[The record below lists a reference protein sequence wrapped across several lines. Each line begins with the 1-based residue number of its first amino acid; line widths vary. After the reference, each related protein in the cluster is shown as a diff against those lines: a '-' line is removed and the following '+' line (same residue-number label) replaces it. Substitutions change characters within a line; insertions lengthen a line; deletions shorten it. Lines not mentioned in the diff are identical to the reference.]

1 MSEHTIA
8 IAPIPLSRANG
19 RLLVAPLLLLV
30 AGVAAVAAG
39 VSVGGLIGIGLVAA
53 GLVVAALSLYL
64 GAMLLTVRLDVEVAT
79 LRLRWLG
86 GERRYTL
93 VRGPVTRVTL
103 QGSEAARLRPGFGAL
118 GWAVGRARLR
128 GHETI
133 DIVRLAPTASMILV
147 PTDRGRLGIA
157 PASEQHL
164 LTALSA
170 AARIQQRLD
179 EVAERARAFMDLK
192 PVESAAAAAP
202 PLAAPPPEAR
212 RMLTGIERQLL
223 EERLAAERA
232 AALERAE
239 AERQAGLAAAEAAAL
254 APPVVDAVPA
264 VPPARERRPLWHRP
278 AWLARRR
285 AFAPEAE
292 DIAAAT
298 APIVAAEAVPAA
310 PPIPAPE
317 PAPYVEPA
325 VEPTIEPVPYWIP
338 ETPEPV
344 AEAPEPVAEAAE
356 PVAVWTEPEPVVVAA
371 AAEPVAMG
379 AEAMPAVAE
388 PVAEPAVETRKEP
401 RLMVRDGQWLAFGL
415 ALTPVIGA
423 GAIWLIA
430 SSRGELALSVEELRP
445 IALALLAIGPVGALA
460 ALAARAWYPRLQG
473 LVTLTALTGLVLVGR
488 VLLG

>member
-8 IAPIPLSRANG
+8 IAPIPLARSTA
-19 RLLVAPLLLLV
+19 RLMLVPLMLLL
-30 AGVAAVAAG
+30 AGIAAVAGGA
-39 VSVGGLIGIGLVAA
+39 SIGGLVGIGLVAA
-53 GLVVAALSLYL
+53 GLVVAALSLYM

-79 LRLRWLG
+79 LRLRWLW
-86 GERRYTL
+86 GERRYIL
-93 VRGPVTRVTL
+93 VRGAVTRVAL
-103 QGSEAARLRPGFGAL
+103 QGDEAARLRPRFGAL

-128 GHETI
+128 SREVI

-157 PASEQHL
+157 PASEEHL
-164 LTALSA
+164 LSALAA

-179 EVAERARAFMDLK
+179 EVAERARAFMDL
-192 PVESAAAAAP
+192 PSAAEPAVSAP
-202 PLAAPPPEAR
+202 APQPVATAPEGR

-239 AERQAGLAAAEAAAL
+239 AERAAALLAAETAAIVASGTDEAAA
-254 APPVVDAVPA
+254 PA
-264 VPPARERRPLWHRP
+264 SGTGARERRRGQWRRP

-285 AFAPEAE
+285 ATPPEV
-292 DIAAAT
+292 AAAT
-298 APIVAAEAVPAA
+298 TAAVAAEAIADA
-310 PPIPAPE
+310 PTASAVVAPE
-317 PAPYVEPA
+317 PFVEPA
-325 VEPTIEPVPYWIP
+325 RPLPLYEPQP
-338 ETPEPV
+338 EPEPV
-344 AEAPEPVAEAAE
+344 AAAVQ
-356 PVAVWTEPEPVVVAA
+356 PIA
-371 AAEPVAMG
+371 AAEAVAM
-379 AEAMPAVAE
+379 AEAQATTEAK
-388 PVAEPAVETRKEP
+388 PVGLR
-401 RLMVRDGQWLAFGL
+401 VRDGQWLAFGL

-430 SSRGELALSVEELRP
+430 SMRGELTLTVEELRP

-473 LVTLTALTGLVLVGR
+473 LVTITALTGLVLVGR

>member
-8 IAPIPLSRANG
+8 IAPIPLARAPG
-19 RLLVAPLLLLV
+19 RMLVAPLLLLV
-30 AGVAAVAAG
+30 AGAASLAAG
-39 VSVGGLIGIGLVAA
+39 VTVGGPIGIGLVAA

-103 QGSEAARLRPGFGAL
+103 QGGEAARLRPGFGAL
-118 GWAVGRARLR
+118 GWAVGRAKLR
-128 GHETI
+128 GQETI

-157 PASEQHL
+157 PTSEENL

-179 EVAERARAFMDLK
+179 EVAVRARAFMDL
-192 PVESAAAAAP
+192 PTAPEPRMAAPPPRPAAAP
-202 PLAAPPPEAR
+202 PAGR

-239 AERQAGLAAAEAAAL
+239 AERLAALTAADAAAL
-254 APPVVDAVPA
+254 AAPTLEEPPTT
-264 VPPARERRPLWHRP
+264 PPSAARERRRAVWHRP

-285 AFAPEAE
+285 AAAPAV
-292 DIAAAT
+292 DDLAAAT
-298 APIVAAEAVPAA
+298 APIVAAEALPAA
-310 PPIPAPE
+310 PPIPV
-317 PAPYVEPA
+317 PAPAPTAEPDVA
-325 VEPTIEPVPYWIP
+325 PVPYWVP
-338 ETPEPV
+338 EV
-344 AEAPEPVAEAAE
+344 AEPEVGRPEPVAEAAVPAPAE
-356 PVAVWTEPEPVVVAA
+356 ELAAVAA
-371 AAEPVAMG
+371 VEPIPAMAEPIEQPKA
-379 AEAMPAVAE
+379 AA
-388 PVAEPAVETRKEP
+388 
-401 RLMVRDGQWLAFGL
+401 RLTVRDGQWLAFGL

-430 SSRGELALSVEELRP
+430 STRGELAMSVEELRP

>member
-164 LTALSA
+164 LMALSA

-179 EVAERARAFMDLK
+179 EVAERARAFMDL
-192 PVESAAAAAP
+192 PQVEPAAAAAP
-202 PLAAPPPEAR
+202 PPAAPPLEAR

-254 APPVVDAVPA
+254 VPPVVDVVPA

-285 AFAPEAE
+285 AVAPAAE

-310 PPIPAPE
+310 PPIAAPE

-344 AEAPEPVAEAAE
+344 AEAPEPE
-356 PVAVWTEPEPVVVAA
+356 PVAVAA
-371 AAEPVAMG
+371 AAEPVAIG

-388 PVAEPAVETRKEP
+388 PVAEPVVETRKEP
-401 RLMVRDGQWLAFGL
+401 RLKVRDGQWLAFGL